1 MVQKRKEI
9 KDLQTD
15 LEVINPIESKKI
27 LGGDW
32 YTDRWADGRSDGNG
46 GMVLT
51 FHEGSGGNW
60 ASGAGTFGGTYDP
73 FYDGSYTSD
82 WYNYGNDNT
91 GGGGDSGQDGLPN
104 LPTTVEKQ
112 LGSMG
117 ACVSYAMAFMSSYL
131 GRSITGANMALQN
144 ALKLNLSM
152 GTTMIAGLTIAEASQ
167 AIQSY
172 FFTTTLTSTAQI
184 INAVETNQ
192 HGVLTN
198 VYVTDS
204 NGNNI
209 PNLGHEVVI
218 VDYDPATGTFTA
230 ADSTTGAYETYY
242 SNQINLGGG
251 IYEITGVKP

>member
-1 MVQKRKEI
+1 MLKTKQKRRKQI

-15 LEVINPIESKKI
+15 FEVINPIESKKV

-32 YTDRWADGRSDGNG
+32 YNGWDSWYYDQDGI
-46 GMVLT
+46 T
-51 FHEGSGGNW
+51 FTYGGNDDW
-60 ASGAGTFGGTYDP
+60 NMDP
-73 FYDGSYTSD
+73 
-82 WYNYGNDNT
+82 YGNYNDPGT
-91 GGGGDSGQDGLPN
+91 WGEDYGSSGGGGDNYGQDGIPN
-104 LPTTVEKQ
+104 LPTTVEQQ

-117 ACVSYAMAFMSSYL
+117 ACVSYAMAYMSSYL
-131 GRSITGANMALQN
+131 GHTITGANMALQN
-144 ALKLNLSM
+144 AQSLNLSVA
-152 GTTMIAGLTIAEASQ
+152 TTMINGLTITQATQ

-172 FFTTTLTSTAQI
+172 FFTTTLTTTAQI

-218 VDYDPATGTFTA
+218 VDYNPGTNTFIA
-230 ADSTTGAYETYY
+230 ADSSTGAYETYNA
-242 SNQINLGGG
+242 NQINLGGG
-251 IYEITGVKP
+251 IHEITGVKP

>member
-1 MVQKRKEI
+1 MLKTKQRSRKQI

-15 LEVINPIESKKI
+15 LEVINPIESKTI

-32 YTDRWADGRSDGNG
+32 YDMDGGWIDTVYIG
-46 GMVLT
+46 G
-51 FHEGSGGNW
+51 GSSGG
-60 ASGAGTFGGTYDP
+60 GGWYDP
-73 FYDGSYTSD
+73 FGG
-82 WYNYGNDNT
+82 YGDPWGDT
-91 GGGGDSGQDGLPN
+91 QGGYGWDYGGGGGGSGQDGLPN
-104 LPTTVEKQ
+104 LPTNVEQQ

-131 GRSITGANMALQN
+131 GHSITGANMALHN
-144 ALKLNLSM
+144 AQALNLNLT
-152 GTTMIAGLTIAEASQ
+152 TTMVTGLTIAQATQ

-172 FFTTTLTSTAQI
+172 FNTTTLTTTAQI

-218 VDYDPATGTFTA
+218 VDYDPGTGTFTA
-230 ADSTTGAYETYY
+230 ADSTTGAYETYN

-251 IYEITGVKP
+251 VYEITGVKP